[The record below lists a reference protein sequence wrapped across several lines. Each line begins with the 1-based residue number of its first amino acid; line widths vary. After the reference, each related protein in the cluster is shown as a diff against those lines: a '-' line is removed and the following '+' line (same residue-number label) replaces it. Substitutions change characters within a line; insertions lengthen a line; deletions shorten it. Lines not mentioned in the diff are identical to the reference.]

1 MFRTRIKIC
10 GITRAED
17 ATAVVD
23 AGADAL
29 GLVFYPPSPRAVD
42 IAAAKII
49 VADVPAFVSVTAL
62 FVNPTVEEV
71 QSVLDSVRI
80 DLLQFHGDEE
90 DAFCRQFNRP
100 YIKALR
106 VRQASDLVASCL
118 RFPNALGILLD
129 SYKPGVP
136 GGTGETFDWSLV
148 PATPPKP
155 IILAGGLAP
164 ENVAAAIEQVA
175 PFAVDISGGVE
186 AAKGIKDHGKIN
198 EFVKEVY
205 RVDQHRLQC

>member
-1 MFRTRIKIC
+1 MLRTRIKIC

-17 ATAVVD
+17 ALAVVD

-42 IAAAKII
+42 IAAAKMI

-80 DLLQFHGDEE
+80 ELLQFHGDEE

-118 RFPNALGILLD
+118 RFPSALGILLD

-155 IILAGGLAP
+155 IILAGGLVP